1 MTSSNDYDR
10 RLYALFNE
18 ALDLVPDARLR
29 MLDALRAEEPLLA
42 DRLARMLE
50 ADVQGEQQ
58 SDTTASLHAALAGA
72 LDPSQPGELPA
83 RIGGYRIEGKLGE
96 GGMGVVYLARREG
109 LADAPAV
116 ALKLISERLRSSAAQ
131 ERFIAE
137 QRSLARLDHP
147 SVCRFIDADT
157 LPDGRPLVVME
168 AVGGLAV
175 DAWVATERPSVRTLL
190 GLFIQLLSAV
200 AHAHERLI
208 VHRDI
213 KCSNILVTS
222 GGQIKLLDFGIAKLM
237 DEADT
242 AQATATS
249 DRFMTPGIAAP
260 EYWARGEVTVAT
272 DISALGALLY
282 RLLGGHDP
290 LQFEGLK
297 PTEIERRLLFVEPD
311 PLSKIASPIFKGQIG
326 SDLEAIVH
334 KCLRKSPSDRYGSAD
349 ALAADLRRFQE
360 GFPVQARTA
369 PLLYR
374 TRLFLRRNR
383 VAASVASVAVLT
395 LLAWSLSLSASLRE
409 VERQR
414 EEAVRAREAS
424 DQIAQ
429 ILESAIVE
437 ADPARR
443 SIENIGAREIMDAAA
458 ERIEPMEATNP
469 ELFARLSLVISRIER
484 SYGRNREALE
494 FSKRG
499 YQSLK
504 SKAEPSSL
512 RDELRLIA
520 ASSAA
525 LVGQLDEARSLLS
538 EYPADGLETHP
549 LYAMASSRLHAERGE
564 YDEALRLLENAL
576 AQESNGD
583 IGDQL
588 THELRWAHAAILQ
601 SRSEP
606 DAALKALEG
615 TLRWQRKELPDT
627 HAWVLE
633 TRIRRLGLLHG
644 RKADAEL
651 DVESSELLDRTIQIY
666 GANTILEAFVISEI
680 GALQNA
686 RGNVLESSQ
695 SFLRAARI
703 RLQLKGAGDTNF
715 LLTALNVGLNT
726 LSAPTPENLRSALEV
741 VSVGDAAAA
750 GSGMPIS
757 PLGNTLRLLHVR
769 LLVETGQPEAAIQ
782 LFINQDYPNPE
793 KLKNEALRREI
804 VITAD
809 ALIASPVCQSG
820 NHSSCTELN
829 RRRDRLRETLTP
841 PDGPA
846 SEQ

>member
-1 MTSSNDYDR
+1 MTSTNNFDR

-18 ALDLVPDARLR
+18 ALDLAPEARSR
-29 MLDALRAEEPLLA
+29 MLDALCAEDPLLA
-42 DRLARMLE
+42 DRLARML
-50 ADVQGEQQ
+50 ANDLQGEER
-58 SDTTASLHAALAGA
+58 SATTASLQAALAA
-72 LDPSQPGELPA
+72 AVDASQQGEAPA

-96 GGMGVVYLARREG
+96 GGMGIVYLARREG
-109 LADAPAV
+109 LPDAPAV
-116 ALKLISERLRSSAAQ
+116 AVKLISERLRSSAAQ
-131 ERFIAE
+131 ERFLAE

-147 SVCRFIDADT
+147 AVCRFIDADT

-168 AVGGLAV
+168 AVRGLAI
-175 DAWVATERPSVRTLL
+175 DAWVASENPSIHSLL

-213 KCSNILVTS
+213 KCSNVLVTS
-222 GGQIKLLDFGIAKLM
+222 TGQIKLLDFGIAKLM

-249 DRFMTPGIAAP
+249 DRFLTPGIAAP

-272 DISALGALLY
+272 DIYALGALLY
-282 RLLGGHDP
+282 RLLSGRDP
-290 LQFEGLK
+290 LQFDGLK
-297 PTEIERRLLFVEPD
+297 PTEIERKLLFVEPD
-311 PLSKIASPIFKGQIG
+311 PLSKITSPIFRGQIG

-334 KCLRKSPSDRYGSAD
+334 RCLRKVPADRYGSAD
-349 ALAADLRRFQE
+349 ALAADLRRLLG
-360 GFPVQARTA
+360 GFPVEARTA

-383 VAASVASVAVLT
+383 AATAVAGVAAMT
-395 LLAWSLSLSASLRE
+395 LFAWALSLSASLRE

-414 EEAVRAREAS
+414 KEAVRAREAS
-424 DQIAQ
+424 EQIAQ
-429 ILESAIVE
+429 LLESAIIE

-458 ERIEPMEATNP
+458 KRMDPFETTDP

-494 FSKRG
+494 LARRG
-499 YQSLK
+499 YRSLI
-504 SKAEPSSL
+504 SKPAPSLL

-525 LVGQLDEARSLLS
+525 LVGQLDEARSLLN
-538 EYPADGLETHP
+538 EHPAGRLETHP

-564 YDEALRLLENAL
+564 YDEAMQLLENAL
-576 AQESNGD
+576 AQDASGNPS
-583 IGDQL
+583 DQL
-588 THELRWAHAAILQ
+588 AHELRWAHAEMLQ
-601 SRSEP
+601 RRSEP
-606 DAALKALEG
+606 DAALQALEE
-615 TLRWQRKELPDT
+615 TLHWQRREFPDT

-633 TRIRRLGLLHG
+633 TRIRRLGLLYG
-644 RKADAEL
+644 RKSDAEL
-651 DVESSELLDRTIQIY
+651 DAESSELLDRTIQIY
-666 GANTILEAFVISEI
+666 GANTIMEAFVISEI
-680 GALQNA
+680 AALQNA

-703 RLQLKGAGDTNF
+703 RLQLKGPGDTNF
-715 LLTALNVGLNT
+715 LLTALNLGLNT
-726 LSAPTPENLRSALEV
+726 LSAPTPENLRSALEF

-750 GSGMPIS
+750 RSGMPAS

-769 LLVETGQPEAAIQ
+769 LLVETGQPEAAVQ
-782 LFINQDYPNPE
+782 LFTNRDYPNPE
-793 KLKNEALRREI
+793 KLKNEPLRREI

-820 NHSSCTELN
+820 NHSNCTELG
-829 RRRDRLRETLTP
+829 RRRDRLRETLVPPGAPTP
-841 PDGPA
+841 D
-846 SEQ
+846 E